1 MKVKFANKIYEV
13 LYTKEVA
20 GKTMYA
26 VEDEPNHID
35 WLVNVEVIDEES
47 KDERIRKELIK
58 LLRNLF
64 NNYSYFIK
72 DPFYTD
78 CITWL
83 EKQSKQKPIWSEF
96 DELMLKDA
104 LEFIETGWSG
114 NGKSYLVYWLK
125 SIKDKFK

>member
-47 KDERIRKELIK
+47 KDEQIKEELIDYLK
-58 LLRNLF
+58 ERKNGESYGQYILR
-64 NNYSYFIK
+64 Y
-72 DPFYTD
+72 DRW
-78 CITWL
+78 ITWL
-83 EKQSKQKPIWSEF
+83 EKQDKQKSIWNKF
-96 DELMLKDA
+96 DDLMLKDV

-114 NGKSYLVYWLK
+114 NGKSHLIYWLK
-125 SIKDKFK
+125 SIKDRIK

>member
-47 KDERIRKELIK
+47 KDERIKEELIDYLK
-58 LLRNLF
+58 ERKNGESYGQYVLR
-64 NNYSYFIK
+64 Y
-72 DPFYTD
+72 DRW
-78 CITWL
+78 ITWL
-83 EKQSKQKPIWSEF
+83 EKQDKQKPIWSEF
-96 DELMLKDA
+96 DELMLKDV

-114 NGKSYLVYWLK
+114 NGKSYLIYWLK